1 MIRLLFVD
9 DEPNLLRAVERM
21 LRPRADQW
29 DMTFVQS
36 GPEALTML
44 AEGPFEVVVSDMR
57 MPEMDGATLLQ
68 HVRRDYPDTIRI
80 IFSGQ
85 SSRAETLKAVSPAH
99 QFIAKPCSAE
109 ELMGIIDQTLSL
121 RSTIQS
127 PLITELVTGIDSL
140 PSLPELYAALTEEL
154 NRPEPRMDVVASIIE
169 RDPGMMAN
177 ILKLVNSAF
186 FGLRRRVSDAR
197 QAISLLGIDTIT
209 VLVLTKGIFEQFD
222 PAALH
227 GISLEA
233 VWAHS
238 TSTAR
243 IASEIAKSDGAQACI
258 CQDAFTSGMLHN
270 VGKLVMASDVSLLAD
285 PADVPHGEVGA
296 YLLGLWGLPDPI
308 VEAIAFHET
317 PSRSSTPTVDALTYL
332 HVASRWATSLD
343 VDCEDGCIAG
353 IDLSYVDRV
362 ASRERLGQWC
372 AIAAGLVSGAVDE
385 GEELSPVNG

>member
-21 LRPRADQW
+21 LRPRADEW

-36 GPEALTML
+36 GPEALAML
-44 AEGPFEVVVSDMR
+44 AEDAFEVVVSDMR

-109 ELMGIIDQTLSL
+109 ELMGIIDQTLAL
-121 RSTIQS
+121 RSTIRS
-127 PLITELVTGIDSL
+127 PRITELVTGIDSL
-140 PSLPELYAALTEEL
+140 PSLPGLYAALTEEL

-186 FGLRRRVSDAR
+186 FGLRRRVSDVR

-209 VLVLTKGIFEQFD
+209 VLVLTKGVFEQFD

-238 TSTAR
+238 TSAAR
-243 IASEIAKSDGAQACI
+243 IASEIAKSDGAQPCI

-308 VEAIAFHET
+308 VGAIAFHQT
-317 PSRSSTPTVDALTYL
+317 PSRSSTQTVDALTYL
-332 HVASRWATSLD
+332 HVGSRWATSLD
-343 VDCEDGCIAG
+343 VDCEDGCIESV
-353 IDLSYVDRV
+353 DLPYVDRV
-362 ASRERLGQWC
+362 ASRDRLGQWC
-372 AIAAGLVSGAVDE
+372 AVAAGLAFGAVDE
-385 GEELSPVNG
+385 GEELSSVNG